1 MIKKSNIIR
10 VNPIDLALLLTI
22 FLTVVHFNKSLH
34 YAHTIYSNIDCI
46 LNWNHVQDIRYSAT
60 FWGIQVIPYF
70 TWVYMNWQLIDNHRY
85 LWGYWLLTIFI
96 GLLHKKS
103 KTSIQLSAK
112 LLIIFCMA
120 FAVIQ
125 KGLSD
130 NFLSGDFLLYHLLMD
145 ARFAFIGT
153 LLNFNLLEIIHENN
167 TILSV
172 ITKNVAPDILNM
184 GPPILKSVSRWLTWY
199 IIVIELFIAFVF
211 SLPRKVSLS
220 TTLFIT
226 SILNHLFFAAN

>member
-1 MIKKSNIIR
+1 MHF
-10 VNPIDLALLLTI
+10 LTI

-34 YAHTIYSNIDCI
+34 YAPI
-46 LNWNHVQDIRYSAT
+46 LFIPILIVSSIGIMFWDIRYSAT

-145 ARFAFIGT
+145 ARFAFMHTTKFQLIG
-153 LLNFNLLEIIHENN
+153 NY
-167 TILSV
+167 S
-172 ITKNVAPDILNM
+172 
-184 GPPILKSVSRWLTWY
+184 
-199 IIVIELFIAFVF
+199 
-211 SLPRKVSLS
+211 
-220 TTLFIT
+220 
-226 SILNHLFFAAN
+226 